1 MDGHLRQL
9 EAFVMVYRRGSVT
22 AAAREMHLTQ
32 PAVTLMIQKLEG
44 ACGVPLFRRR
54 NRALHPTKAADD
66 LVDAA
71 ERLVHDSAAF
81 DARLNAIRRATAIQT
96 EIAVT
101 PSIGT
106 FLMPHVF
113 KVFEERFPSVK
124 VLVHDVLPGDAVQ
137 LVREGIVEFGIGTF
151 EPRAD
156 VELVSIVKYSLLVL
170 CLKTSRL
177 ARRRRIAWAD
187 VNSLPIIALTP
198 GHAIRKWMDESFA
211 RTGQKFVPAIEVSQF
226 ASAIAMVQRNIG
238 CTIVPS
244 YLGQIYETQG
254 LVARPVD
261 EPANTRDLFMM
272 KRIGSTLT
280 PAAHE
285 LLDLIRNEVERRA
298 AQVSAPRAKA

>member
-1 MDGHLRQL
+1 
-9 EAFVMVYRRGSVT
+9 
-22 AAAREMHLTQ
+22 
-32 PAVTLMIQKLEG
+32 
-44 ACGVPLFRRR
+44 
-54 NRALHPTKAADD
+54 
-66 LVDAA
+66 
-71 ERLVHDSAAF
+71 
-81 DARLNAIRRATAIQT
+81 
-96 EIAVT
+96 
-101 PSIGT
+101 
-106 FLMPHVF
+106 
-113 KVFEERFPSVK
+113 
-124 VLVHDVLPGDAVQ
+124 
-137 LVREGIVEFGIGTF
+137 
-151 EPRAD
+151 
-156 VELVSIVKYSLLVL
+156 
-170 CLKTSRL
+170 
-177 ARRRRIAWAD
+177 
-187 VNSLPIIALTP
+187 
-198 GHAIRKWMDESFA
+198 MDESFA